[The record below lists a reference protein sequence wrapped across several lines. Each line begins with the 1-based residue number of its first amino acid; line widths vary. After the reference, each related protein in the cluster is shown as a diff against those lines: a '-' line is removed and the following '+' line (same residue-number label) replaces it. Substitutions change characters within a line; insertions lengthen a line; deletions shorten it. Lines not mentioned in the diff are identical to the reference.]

1 MPLEIAA
8 ASHSAPWW
16 VLGAVGVFMIPLVFT
31 AVWKWFLKGKAEMS
45 VMELSQAQGG
55 IYRTA
60 ITDSAEIIKSLQAS
74 RDQAEQKYTDLLR
87 KLADVTDQLVDMH
100 GVLSAQT
107 DQIRQQSEQLEKQS
121 QQLDEAKVTIERL
134 TAQIQDLEGRL
145 NAAPN

>member
-60 ITDSAEIIKSLQAS
+60 ITDSAEIIRSLQVA
-74 RDQAEQKYTDLLR
+74 RDQAEQKYTELLK
-87 KLADVTDQLVDMH
+87 KLADVTDQYT
-100 GVLSAQT
+100 S
-107 DQIRQQSEQLEKQS
+107 S
-121 QQLDEAKVTIERL
+121 RL
-134 TAQIQDLEGRL
+134 TENSSANVSSA
-145 NAAPN
+145 NALSHSFGMTPRASLSS

>member
-60 ITDSAEIIKSLQAS
+60 ITDSAEIIKSLQVA
-74 RDQAEQKYTDLLR
+74 RDQAEQKYTELLK
-87 KLADVTDQLVDMH
+87 KLADVTDQLVDVHKVM
-100 GVLSAQT
+100 SEQT
-107 DQIRQQSEQLEKQS
+107 EQIRRQEEQMRVQSE
-121 QQLDEAKVTIERL
+121 TIERL
-134 TAQIQDLEGRL
+134 RAQIHELEGRL
-145 NAAPN
+145 NASP